1 MCYGVKLLGTSY
13 PIRIMSRI
21 AQRGMSFV
29 GLVLFL
35 RGVGLSYNAVQAGTS
50 VVEGLVYLIA
60 GLVLGLYNKKILS
73 LLK

>member
-1 MCYGVKLLGTSY
+1 
-13 PIRIMSRI
+13 MSRI
-21 AQRGMSFV
+21 VQRGMSFL

-35 RGVGLSYNAVQAGTS
+35 RGVGLAYTAVQAGTS
-50 VVEGLVYLIA
+50 VVEGVVYLIV